1 MDVGKTILLV
11 FSELPY
17 PARLNGISIRYAP
30 IITELARRHDV
41 HVALIVRPDES
52 RYPEGLDQI
61 CKSVQIFRRGRVQ
74 ASLAQRISTRV
85 TKCFSRDVPYP
96 LYSYDN
102 AQIERFLREADST
115 RAYDSI
121 VWVGSMHLEIG
132 IKVFGGQ
139 RIVHDAI
146 DSLYHGHLRKR
157 QRSLFHSIDSAKIA
171 AWERHL
177 IRVTEGTSFV
187 SRIDAELFAGD
198 SALARKV
205 AVFPNGVFLGDFAAS
220 HGAAANDGREPV
232 ITVGFL
238 GHMGYQPNIEAA
250 LRLARIF
257 AAVHAVDPQFRLL
270 IIGRDPAPEV
280 QALATKAG
288 VEVTGSVA
296 DIWEYIA
303 KVDIF
308 VFPMVSGAGQQNK
321 VLEAMYGGKA
331 VICNTLA
338 NSGIGAVDDDHLLI
352 RKTDEEFA
360 AAILALKRSPEQR
373 LRIAQSGAEFVREKY
388 SWERIIP
395 LVERFWFSA
404 KPVAAGR

>member
-1 MDVGKTILLV
+1 MELGKKILLV

-41 HVALIVRPDES
+41 HVAIIVRPDES
-52 RYPEGLDQI
+52 RYPEGLDLI
-61 CKSVQIFRRGRVQ
+61 CKSVEIFRRGRVQ

-85 TKCFSRDVPYP
+85 AKCFSSDVPYP

-102 AQIERFLREADST
+102 AEIERFLRTADGA

-157 QRSLFHSIDSAKIA
+157 QRSLFHSIDGAKIA

-177 IRVTEGTSFV
+177 IRVTGGTSFV
-187 SRIDAELFAGD
+187 SRIDAELFVGD
-198 SALARKV
+198 STLARKV
-205 AVFPNGVFLGDFAAS
+205 AVFPNGVFLGDFASS
-220 HGAAANDGREPV
+220 HGAAANDGV
-232 ITVGFL
+232 VTLGFL

-250 LRLARIF
+250 LRLSRIF
-257 AAVHAVDPQFRLL
+257 AAARASDPGFRLL

-280 QALATKAG
+280 LALAEKEG

-331 VICNTLA
+331 VVCNSLA
-338 NSGIGAVDDDHLLI
+338 NSGIGALDDTHLLI
-352 RKTDEEFA
+352 RKADDEFV
-360 AAILALKRSPEQR
+360 AAILGLKRSPEDR
-373 LRIAQSGAEFVREKY
+373 LRIAQGGAEFVREKY
-388 SWERIIP
+388 SWEKIIP
-395 LVERFWFSA
+395 LVEQFWLSA
-404 KPVAAGR
+404 KPAAAARG